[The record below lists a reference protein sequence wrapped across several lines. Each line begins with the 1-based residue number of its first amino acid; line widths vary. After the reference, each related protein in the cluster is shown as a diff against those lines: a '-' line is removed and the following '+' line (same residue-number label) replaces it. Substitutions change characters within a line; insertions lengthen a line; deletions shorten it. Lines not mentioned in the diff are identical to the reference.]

1 MHTATPRQSLWAIN
15 NPEDVKEV
23 SSHAEG
29 HNGSKQCKT
38 ETTLRYDS

>member
-1 MHTATPRQSLWAIN
+1 MHTANPRKTLWATN

-23 SSHAEG
+23 SVHAEG
-29 HNGSKQCKT
+29 NNEGKQCKT